1 MENNTLQEEFNILQ
15 QTIDEEIG
23 KVHYSNE
30 EIRKN
35 VNGQMQN
42 IQMKNIIKKDI
53 SVDTEDEIS
62 NNIKSQYIYRN
73 FEGTPLYRIVEQ
85 KVGKKYVVQRFQ
97 NNQYEFG
104 LEEVKKV
111 PYNVQKLNNCEGRV
125 VFVVNGEDKAD
136 LLTSLGFIATTAPF
150 VGNKKWKEEY
160 NTYLNKAK
168 AVIVMQDNK
177 SNNTKYICNTYST
190 LKKSIDNVGLVHI
203 LDLAII
209 LNISIPDESTL
220 IDLANQ
226 LNNKELL
233 KKTLIE
239 LEELM

>member
-1 MENNTLQEEFNILQ
+1 MENKTLQEEFNILQ

-23 KVHYSNE
+23 KVPYSNE

-73 FEGTPLYRIVEQ
+73 FDGIPLYRLVEQ
-85 KVGKKYVVQRFQ
+85 KVGEKYVVQRFQ

-104 LEEVKKV
+104 LGEVKKV
-111 PYNVQKLNNCEGRV
+111 PYNLPQLNDCKGKI

-136 LLTSLGFIATTAPF
+136 LLTTLGFIATTAPF
-150 VGNKKWKEEY
+150 RGNKKWNEEY
-160 NTYLNKAK
+160 NSYLIEAK
-168 AVIVMQDNK
+168 GVIVIQDNK
-177 SNNTKYICNTYST
+177 SNNTKYILHTYNT
-190 LKKSIDNVGLVHI
+190 LKNSINNVGIVHI

-209 LNISIPDESTL
+209 LNIAIPEETTL

-226 LNNKELL
+226 LDNRELL
-233 KKTLIE
+233 KKTLTE
-239 LEELM
+239 LEKLM